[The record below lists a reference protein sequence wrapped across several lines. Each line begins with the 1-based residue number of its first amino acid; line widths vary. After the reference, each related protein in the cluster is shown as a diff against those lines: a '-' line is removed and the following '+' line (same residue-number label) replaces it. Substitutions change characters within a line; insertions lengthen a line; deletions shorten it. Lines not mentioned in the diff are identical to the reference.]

1 MTDPTRPDPTDA
13 PAPGQAGAPGS
24 APAGPDEAIPMLTE
38 IVEVPRY
45 AIEDLPATLE
55 EVDWSELAERV
66 RVNVTERL
74 TRRSQALLDAQL
86 RDSLEAVVDRAAESL
101 AAELR
106 VSLSQMVRDIV
117 GRAVTEELTR
127 VHAEISRRKP

>member
-1 MTDPTRPDPTDA
+1 MTDPIRPDRPDA
-13 PAPGQAGAPGS
+13 PAPGRADAPAGAPG
-24 APAGPDEAIPMLTE
+24 GPDEAIPMLTE
-38 IVEVPRY
+38 IVQVPRY
-45 AIEDLPATLE
+45 AVEDLPATLE

-106 VSLSQMVRDIV
+106 ASLSQMVRDIV